1 MRILVIALSGIG
13 DALMFS
19 PALSV
24 LRKNLPDAEIDLL
37 CMIKGVEEV
46 YLQRPAEAGYSVAGE
61 LNPKVNKVIHFN
73 FLKEGFLKSLFFVL
87 KLRRKYD
94 VTFNVYPANRKE
106 YNIIAFL
113 IGAKKRFAVRYLR
126 SDNFNLGFLNNQTI
140 IENDSLHNVQ
150 ENLALVK
157 KFLNLPTVE
166 EERMEIFFNPS
177 HDQFAEKFLLT
188 TLNSKLK
195 TKNHKQKTTN
205 HQLLI
210 GFHAGCATLKNH
222 IKRRWEPE
230 KFAQL
235 GLLLKEKY
243 PLRRAQILLFGG
255 PDEYELNS
263 HINSLMNHSAIEVKT
278 NTLIETASVMKRCD
292 LFITNDS
299 ALMHIASALGL
310 KVVALFG
317 PTNTNY
323 VHPWKTEH
331 VIVKTNLDCQPCFYY
346 SPKPLTCT
354 RTDLQFKCIKDLSVE
369 VVLDYVEGLIF

>member
-1 MRILVIALSGIG
+1 MKILVIALSGIG

-19 PALSV
+19 PAISV
-24 LRKNLPDAEIDLL
+24 LRKNLPAAEIDLL
-37 CMIKGVEEV
+37 CMIKGVKEI
-46 YLQRPAEAGYSVAGE
+46 YE
-61 LNPKVNKVIHFN
+61 LNPKVNKVLHFN
-73 FLKEGFLKSLFFVL
+73 FMKEGFLKSLFFIL

-94 VTFNVYPANRKE
+94 ATFNVYPANRKE
-106 YNIIAFL
+106 YNIISFL
-113 IGAKKRFAVRYLR
+113 IGAKKRFSVRYLR
-126 SDNFNLGFLNNQTI
+126 NDISNLGFLNNQTI

-157 KFLNLPTVE
+157 KFLNLPVVE
-166 EERMEIFFNPS
+166 EKRMEIFFNPS
-177 HDQFAEKFLLT
+177 HDQFAEKFLKIIPHSAHFDRLSASLPT
-188 TLNSKLK
+188 P
-195 TKNHKQKTTN
+195 QF
-205 HQLLI
+205 LI

-235 GLLLKEKY
+235 GSLLKEKY
-243 PLRRAQILLFGG
+243 NAQILLFGG
-255 PDEYELNS
+255 PDEYKLNS
-263 HINSLMNHSAIEVKT
+263 HINSLMNNSAIEVKT
-278 NTLIETASVMKRCD
+278 NTLIETVSVMKRCD

-310 KVVALFG
+310 KVIALFG

-346 SPKPLTCT
+346 LPKPLTCS
-354 RTDLQFKCIKDLSVE
+354 RSDLQFKCIKDLSVE
-369 VVLDYVEGLIF
+369 MVLDYVEG

>member
-1 MRILVIALSGIG
+1 MALSGIG

-19 PALSV
+19 PAISV

-37 CMIKGVEEV
+37 CMIKGVKEI
-46 YLQRPAEAGYSVAGE
+46 YE

-73 FLKEGFLKSLFFVL
+73 FLKEGFLKSLFFAL

-126 SDNFNLGFLNNQTI
+126 SDNSNLGFLNNQAI

-157 KFLNLPTVE
+157 KFLNLPTIK
-166 EERMEIFFNPS
+166 EERMEIFLNPS
-177 HDQFAEKFLLT
+177 HDQFAENFLLT

-230 KFAQL
+230 KFARL
-235 GLLLKEKY
+235 GLLLKEKFN
-243 PLRRAQILLFGG
+243 AEILLFGG

>member
-1 MRILVIALSGIG
+1 MRILIIALSGIG

-19 PALSV
+19 PALSI
-24 LRKNLPDAEIDLL
+24 LRKNLPEAEIDLL
-37 CMIKGVEEV
+37 CMIKGVKEI
-46 YLQRPAEAGYSVAGE
+46 YE
-61 LNPKVNKVIHFN
+61 LNSKVNRVIHFN

-106 YNIIAFL
+106 YNIIACL

-126 SDNFNLGFLNNQTI
+126 KDISNLGFLNDQTI
-140 IENDSLHNVQ
+140 TENDSLHSVQ

-157 KFLNLPTVE
+157 KFLNLPSIE
-166 EERMEIFFNPS
+166 EEKMEIFFNPA
-177 HDQFAEKFLLT
+177 HDNYAERFLLQ
-188 TLNSKLK
+188 TLTSKLETQN
-195 TKNHKQKTTN
+195 TK
-205 HQLLI
+205 LI
-210 GFHAGCATLKNH
+210 VGFHAGCATLKNH

-235 GLLLKEKY
+235 GLLLKQKY
-243 PLRRAQILLFGG
+243 NAQILLFGG
-255 PDEYELNS
+255 PDEYELNAR
-263 HINSLMNHSAIEVKT
+263 INSLMYNSAIEVKT
-278 NTLIETASVMKRCD
+278 NTLIETAAIMKQCN

-310 KVVALFG
+310 KVIALFG

-323 VHPWKTEH
+323 VHPWQTEH

-354 RTDLQFKCIKDLSVE
+354 RSDLQFKCIKDLSVE
-369 VVLDYVEGLIF
+369 MVMKAVEKLEFGS